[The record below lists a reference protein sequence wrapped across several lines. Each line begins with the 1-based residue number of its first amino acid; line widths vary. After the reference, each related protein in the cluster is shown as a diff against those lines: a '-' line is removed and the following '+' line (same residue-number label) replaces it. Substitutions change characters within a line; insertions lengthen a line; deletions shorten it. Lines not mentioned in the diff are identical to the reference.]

1 MGKIGDLFVRLGLKK
16 DDYSKGLKEATRE
29 GYSFRDTLKAIGAGG
44 KLALGYIVAGAV
56 AVGAAIKSLA
66 KQNQTLGDEVNRM
79 SAGFAAMFDTL
90 KTSVASL
97 DFSHLLSNLREANQ
111 LARDLYDA
119 QDAMG
124 EIGTSYN
131 IALAGQLKHINEL
144 KIALRDQNLTDEER
158 IKKGEELLE
167 IYKKLEKNPSRGLER
182 VKDTTLDYYMQ
193 RMGVNME
200 GRTDKQLAAM
210 RKKFVSFFEWLGTKQ
225 GETYAAAA
233 NTVARS
239 GGLDSYLGRT
249 YLSNAAKYGMEE
261 YARLAVAYNDKMG
274 DKDRTAVEAA
284 VVSYYQQEAK
294 YSGETLRIQTQIN
307 SIRAQA
313 AQDAKG
319 GNTPADHEY
328 ETALKVLQRAQD
340 AAKSEVQLMQEKYE
354 QEKALLEKY
363 GLDAGALWDEYLQKL
378 EDKINKAAAVKLKDF
393 DLTIEIPEIEID
405 DSDFESN
412 LDALLADI
420 NRRIEMAQ
428 DLVDGF
434 RDAVIGGFS
443 DACQELMDQLFGLQ
457 DANAGAIFQALLT
470 PLADMAIKAGEII
483 MAEGI
488 ATEAANSAL
497 MTFGETGWAAVAAGA
512 ALVAAGA
519 AAKSGLKA
527 LAGTGGRSTSSS
539 SYNGSSGSGSGA
551 HDFQTEMTVYVKG
564 TIKGSDIVLSG
575 QKTIDNWR
583 R

>member
-79 SAGFAAMFDTL
+79 SAGFTAMFDTL

-124 EIGTSYN
+124 KIGTSYN

-167 IYKKLEKNPSRGLER
+167 IYKKLEQNPSRGLER

-193 RMGVNME
+193 RMGVNMK
-200 GRTDKQLAAM
+200 GRTDEQLAAM

-233 NTVARS
+233 KTVAKS

-249 YLSNAAKYGMEE
+249 YMSNAAKYGMEE

-340 AAKSEVQLMQEKYE
+340 AAKSEVQLMQEKYQ
-354 QEKALLEKY
+354 QEKELLEKY
-363 GLDAGALWDEYLQKL
+363 GLDASALWDEYLHKL
-378 EDKINKAAAVKLKDF
+378 EEKINKAAAVKLKDF
-393 DLTIEIPEIEID
+393 DFTIEVPEIEID

-497 MTFGETGWAAVAAGA
+497 MSFGETGWAAVAAGA

-519 AAKSGLKA
+519 TAKSGLKA

-539 SYNGSSGSGSGA
+539 SYNGNSGSGSGA